1 MLLLNKFIIKGLTS
15 KISRNRIKNIS
26 IRTGCI
32 DFLLFLE
39 LIFNMVAIP
48 GRLLY
53 ALSNK
58 IRSGFSSER
67 RQEAENRLAVNFSK
81 THKSPFNTE
90 STSSY
95 DACLSN
101 GSFTL
106 GLKKTNCI
114 AWAEIP
120 NLEYSDQVIEAKIR
134 IENSGAYLSTGI
146 IFRIIDQD
154 SYYLALVSS
163 KGYFRLDAVKNG
175 SPKALIAWTE
185 IPDFN
190 GTDVRLKIIT
200 YGTYIILIIN
210 GRWAGESSDDF
221 AAGGR
226 LGFALASYEETDDE
240 NETPCESG
248 GTEDGYVCKSHLDYF
263 SADTRIKTVEEQYK
277 KWTCDSNINA
287 DSRLRLA
294 ETFAVMGKNS
304 KALDQLKRAWKRRD
318 EVIGS
323 VSISYTIVRTRKEL
337 LLAARISFGL
347 GQYEEAEEYI
357 DSLLEQ
363 WSNYPEG
370 QLACTEKIKV
380 LNELN
385 KFAEIKEFALKKSR
399 IIEKDLSYHTILARA
414 YWELK
419 EYEKS
424 AESWENAFGMLNEKK
439 DDDIEAN
446 AGVYAANAANALDM
460 AGHKEK
466 ALVFFLEA
474 GKIFLKQDNKK
485 ELEAIMPKLSAL
497 GKKNWQARALAGKWA
512 FSTEDYKL
520 CSAEFDA
527 AEKLRRAILPE
538 PEADPALFYL
548 WGLAFYLKGN
558 IKQAVRLIKKAVKL
572 APDYDLFK
580 NKLQELLLTGG
591 K

>member
-1 MLLLNKFIIKGLTS
+1 MF
-15 KISRNRIKNIS
+15 
-26 IRTGCI
+26 
-32 DFLLFLE
+32 
-39 LIFNMVAIP
+39 AIP
-48 GRLLY
+48 GRFLY

-58 IRSGFSSER
+58 IRSGFFSSL
-67 RQEAENRLAVNFSK
+67 RQETENRLIVNFSK
-81 THKSPFNTE
+81 TQKSPFITE

-101 GSFTL
+101 GSLML
-106 GLKKTNCI
+106 GVKKTNCI
-114 AWAEIP
+114 AWVEIP

-134 IENSGAYLSTGI
+134 IEKSSAYVSTGI

-185 IPDFN
+185 ISDFN
-190 GTDVRLKIIT
+190 GTDIRLKIIT

-210 GRWAGESSDDF
+210 GKWAGETSDDS
-221 AAGGR
+221 AVSGR
-226 LGFALASYEETDDE
+226 LGFALASYEETDNE
-240 NETPCESG
+240 NETHGESMETG
-248 GTEDGYVCKSHLDYF
+248 SGEYICKSHLDYF
-263 SADTRIKTVEEQYK
+263 SADTRIKTVEEEYK

-287 DSRLRLA
+287 ASRLRLA

-318 EVIGS
+318 EAIGG
-323 VSISYTIVRTRKEL
+323 VSISYSEVRTRKEL

-347 GQYEEAEEYI
+347 GQYEEAEKYI

-363 WSNYPEG
+363 WEKYPEG
-370 QLACTEKIKV
+370 KLAYTEKIKI

-385 KFAEIKEFALKKSR
+385 KFAELKEFALKYSSFL
-399 IIEKDLSYHTILARA
+399 EKDLSYHTILARA

-419 EYEKS
+419 EYKKS
-424 AESWENAFGMLNEKK
+424 AGSWENAFRMLNEKN
-439 DDDIEAN
+439 DAGIDAN
-446 AGVYAANAANALDM
+446 GIDTNGIVFNPGVYAANAANALDM
-460 AGHKEK
+460 SGNKEK
-466 ALVFFLEA
+466 ALSFFIEA
-474 GKIFLKQDNKK
+474 GKIFLNQDNKK

-512 FSTEDYKL
+512 FSMDDYNL
-520 CSAEFDA
+520 SAAEFDA
-527 AEKLRRAILPE
+527 AEKLRRAVLPQ

-548 WGLAFYLKGN
+548 WGLTFYLKGN
-558 IKQAVRLIKKAVKL
+558 IKQAVRLLKRAVKL

-580 NKLQELLLTGG
+580 AKLKQILLINDS